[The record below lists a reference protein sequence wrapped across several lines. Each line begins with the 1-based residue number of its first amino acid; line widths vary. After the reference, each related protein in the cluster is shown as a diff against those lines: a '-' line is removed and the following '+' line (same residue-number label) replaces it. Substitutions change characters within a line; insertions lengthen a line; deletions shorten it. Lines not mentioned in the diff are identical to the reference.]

1 MSVTREPPVRA
12 GAKAVQ
18 WKRKSFQSA
27 QHTPH
32 GTPIPASAS
41 AARDSTSSHESLSVG
56 EQLRQW
62 ARNHDWHR
70 LDIITNRLQ
79 LYRAFGRLICAA
91 VGGLVTEGRSKLA
104 MQVKTDFAV
113 LLDLVEDYDQLC
125 ARRCVDEDDLVVCEH
140 IQERIHKAIDDLAAM
155 LDHREEY
162 AADCCEPMKP
172 NVNVSPK
179 RPVAKEAV
187 VNEQWITFA
196 QAAELLAVG
205 KGTVSKW
212 TKQGRFMDNGLMH
225 QKRRLSKASV
235 LIVKQTLEDAAIDKD
250 VRELRSDARRI
261 AE

>member
-18 WKRKSFQSA
+18 WKRKSIQSA

-32 GTPIPASAS
+32 GTPTPASAS
-41 AARDSTSSHESLSVG
+41 AARDSTSSLESLSVG

-62 ARNHDWHR
+62 VRNHDWHR
-70 LDIITNRLQ
+70 LDILTNRLQ

-113 LLDLVEDYDQLC
+113 LLDLVEDYDHLC

-140 IQERIHKAIDDLAAM
+140 IQERIYKAVDDLASL
-155 LDHREEY
+155 LDHREQ
-162 AADCCEPMKP
+162 DGKDVHKDVKP
-172 NVNVSPK
+172 QSGEVLNPSS
-179 RPVAKEAV
+179 RA
-187 VNEQWITFA
+187 NEQWVTFA
-196 QAAELLAVG
+196 QAADLLAVG

-212 TKQGRFMDNGLMH
+212 AKLGRFIDNRLTG
-225 QKRRLSKASV
+225 QARRLSKASV
-235 LIVKQTLEDAAIDKD
+235 LMVRQEIDDATLQNDAHD
-250 VRELRSDARRI
+250 LRLDARRI
-261 AE
+261 GT